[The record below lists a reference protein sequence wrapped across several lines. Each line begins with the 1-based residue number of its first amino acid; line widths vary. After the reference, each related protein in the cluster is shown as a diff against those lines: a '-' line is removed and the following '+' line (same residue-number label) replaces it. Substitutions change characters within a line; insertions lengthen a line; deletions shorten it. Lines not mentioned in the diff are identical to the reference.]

1 MTPNVILK
9 VSLGLLFGLFALS
22 VPAAAQEGRNLLPN
36 PGFEVNECR
45 NTPNGTEPPVCG
57 WWRPGQWGEIVRDT
71 SNPHSGSASLYV
83 TDCDESG
90 CAPRGYGFSA
100 WTNCMSLTTSGPQEA
115 SFWYRVAAG
124 EFVSIAGN
132 YFSTPNCTGAAL
144 GYLIEDE
151 VIADSNW
158 HQ

>member
-1 MTPNVILK
+1 
-9 VSLGLLFGLFALS
+9 
-22 VPAAAQEGRNLLPN
+22 
-36 PGFEVNECR
+36 
-45 NTPNGTEPPVCG
+45 
-57 WWRPGQWGEIVRDT
+57 
-71 SNPHSGSASLYV
+71 
-83 TDCDESG
+83 
-90 CAPRGYGFSA
+90 
-100 WTNCMSLTTSGPQEA
+100 MSLTTSGPQEA